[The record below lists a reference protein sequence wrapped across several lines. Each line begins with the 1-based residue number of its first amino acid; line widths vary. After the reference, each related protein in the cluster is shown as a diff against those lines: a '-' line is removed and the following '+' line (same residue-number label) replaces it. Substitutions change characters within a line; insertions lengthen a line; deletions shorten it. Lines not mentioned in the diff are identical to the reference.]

1 MQTVTIKP
9 CNGSFE
15 FKVLEC
21 NLVGSIVLYMAT
33 QLVYWSTIEYVRFG
47 DTRTQGKWGWV
58 HARYIKLDN

>member
-1 MQTVTIKP
+1 MQTVTIKT

-33 QLVYWSTIEYVRFG
+33 QLVYWNTIEYVRFG

-58 HARYIKLDN
+58 LDT